1 LPSSGSCLLG
11 DPARLVFRSTGV
23 LKGCKAG
30 CMSAPLGR
38 LPHPRADQGGHLTM
52 TVAFVEQNLAEPHRP
67 PRSTTAA
74 RSAGPFRASVP
85 RRGGASTS
93 LPGRPR
99 RASHREPSPYRVA
112 RGASGTQSRSGERAV
127 ARGKRKCA
135 KSAPPGGKPSLDVLA
150 DPRRARLARF
160 LKRRIWIEI
169 SPFFIFDG
177 LPRPRK
183 APIFLVRN
191 QQRGFLYATDF
202 SHFA

>member
-1 LPSSGSCLLG
+1 
-11 DPARLVFRSTGV
+11 
-23 LKGCKAG
+23 
-30 CMSAPLGR
+30 
-38 LPHPRADQGGHLTM
+38 M

-74 RSAGPFRASVP
+74 RSAGPFRASEP

-99 RASHREPSPYRVA
+99 RASHREPSAYRVA

-160 LKRRIWIEI
+160 LRRRIWIEI

-191 QQRGFLYATDF
+191 QQKGFLYATDF
-202 SHFA
+202 SLSLAFRVASPCSHLRRSQLCGSRRPRGQGIGPGPCGASR